1 MMAKFTYRCR
11 ELVEAVTAY
20 FDNALVPEARAAFE
34 AHVGH
39 CGKCRVFVEQI
50 RRTVEALGKLPAE
63 PAPGGTDGLRALFR
77 EWRDGSPGA
86 TPGTG

>member
-1 MMAKFTYRCR
+1 MAKFAYRCR

-34 AHVGH
+34 AHVRH
-39 CGKCRVFVEQI
+39 CGKCRTFVEQM
-50 RRTVEALGKLPAE
+50 RRTVEALRRLPPE
-63 PAPGGTDGLRALFR
+63 PAPGGTDRLRALFLD
-77 EWRDGSPGA
+77 WRDGSPGT